1 MRKEVDVPPGFVLKS
16 SNIAFKVSA
25 SSQPTDQK
33 PISKYNRMTF
43 IPVKVLFTY
52 FVHYAS

>member
-33 PISKYNRMTF
+33 PISKYNRMTS
-43 IPVKVLFTY
+43 IPIKVLFTY